1 MKNTNTMKKSIFNRK
16 SVVSAIAAVFA
27 FTASQFAA
35 AAEVDFEVI
44 NDDGVVLSFRIT
56 NEQAPYEVELVLPH
70 DSMDED
76 NDIEVVNI
84 PAKVKYDDTEYIV
97 TGVSRAVLKQSDS
110 NVKQI
115 NLPDT
120 FHKIGETTVNVVK
133 SAS

>member
-1 MKNTNTMKKSIFNRK
+1 M
-16 SVVSAIAAVFA
+16 
-27 FTASQFAA
+27 
-35 AAEVDFEVI
+35 
-44 NDDGVVLSFRIT
+44 LSFRIT

-97 TGVSRAVLKQSDS
+97 TGVSRAVLKESDS

-120 FHKIGETTVNVVK
+120 FRKIGETTVNVVK